1 MHTSIKVRNGYSPE
15 ARAWAKEAVKGFTP
29 AELIALKDGEARI
42 LAEEGLTEDDI
53 KSYQEE
59 VDYEE
64 VERFASRRKGR
75 RASGRGVVFDGELVP
90 MRDTFNTQKPGKTGH
105 KSIEEALEL
114 THPKEDVTMSAAT
127 SGSGSV
133 SKSVAQASFAAE
145 EAAKVASTRSE
156 VDQLRHKVAE
166 SLTDSLTAFDGR
178 IKGLAEAVRPTY
190 RKVGMERGVELG
202 GALAGATIA
211 GLITRKVMGMVSEEG
226 GEALPLSES
235 GRSMTATASVGGAL
249 AGGFLARLALGLFSA
264 RKASK

>member
-1 MHTSIKVRNGYSPE
+1 MSDFNTVIRTGSPMH
-15 ARAWAKEAVKGFTP
+15 
-29 AELIALKDGEARI
+29 ELQKKKAQTERCAQMGALLKDYQYAKA
-42 LAEEGLTEDDI
+42 LGLSEDDL

-75 RASGRGVVFDGELVP
+75 RASGRGVVFDGELIP
-90 MRDTFNTQKPGKTGH
+90 MRDTFNTQKPGKTGDKKH
-105 KSIEEALEL
+105 EEAL
-114 THPKEDVTMSAAT
+114 TFPSPKEDVIMSAAT

-145 EAAKVASTRSE
+145 EAAKVTSVKSE
-156 VDQLRHKVAE
+156 VDELRHEVAG
-166 SLTDSLTAFDGR
+166 SLTEAYTAFDTR
-178 IKGLAEAVRPTY
+178 IHGLTEAVRPTY

-211 GLITRKVMGMVSEEG
+211 GLITRKVMGTVSEEG

>member
-1 MHTSIKVRNGYSPE
+1 MSDFNTVIRTGSPMH
-15 ARAWAKEAVKGFTP
+15 
-29 AELIALKDGEARI
+29 ELQKKKAQTERCAQMGALLKDYQYAKA
-42 LAEEGLTEDDI
+42 LGLSEDDL

-90 MRDTFNTQKPGKTGH
+90 MRDTFSTQKPGKTGH
-105 KSIEEALEL
+105 KSIEEAMSLPS
-114 THPKEDVTMSAAT
+114 PKEDTMSAAT

-133 SKSVAQASFAAE
+133 SKSVAQSAFAAE
-145 EAAKVASTRSE
+145 EAAKVTSTFSE
-156 VDQLRHKVAE
+156 VDQLRHEVAE

-211 GLITRKVMGMVSEEG
+211 GLITRKVMGTVSEEG

-249 AGGFLARLALGLFSA
+249 AGSFLARVALGLFGA